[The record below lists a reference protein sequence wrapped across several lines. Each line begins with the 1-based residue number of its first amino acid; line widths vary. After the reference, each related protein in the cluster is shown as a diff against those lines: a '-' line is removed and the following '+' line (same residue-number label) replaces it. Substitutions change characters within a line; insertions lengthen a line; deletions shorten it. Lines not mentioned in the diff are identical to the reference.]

1 MSMNIV
7 LSKQLPPSPED
18 SITLPSLTLSSRTA
32 HAVCV
37 CLNRFKMHTH
47 TALHTPPI
55 VGGGGEEKKRKREK
69 KDRNLPQEAL
79 SEVKLLLAFK
89 PQGKCQVSP
98 K

>member
-1 MSMNIV
+1 
-7 LSKQLPPSPED
+7 
-18 SITLPSLTLSSRTA
+18 
-32 HAVCV
+32 
-37 CLNRFKMHTH
+37 MHTH